1 MSANGVQDNEPQA
14 EPVADQQTPEPTGD
28 EGGGGW
34 AERKADRFEHWTHKK
49 ERERQEE
56 RQRLEAKLKESEE
69 ARQRDAE
76 ERQRYAVELAEMRGR
91 VAAAEEY
98 KRQQQAQKAD
108 TYDTELADLNRQA
121 MEAYASNDWDRGR
134 KIDEKVWR
142 MAARREAAAY
152 IKENQPPQQDPTHA
166 ILALEFPWLTTNE
179 YAAKAADGWV
189 NVLTAQKRQ
198 GRPDIETYREA
209 CRKAAEAMGLSKPN
223 LPATTNAQRQLYGGT
238 PPSRDVGG
246 GQQGAYELNDA
257 EKSMARRAAA
267 AAGLHSEQD
276 IARFMESFKARRA
289 ASSSGER

>member
-1 MSANGVQDNEPQA
+1 MSANGIQDNEPQA
-14 EPVADQQTPEPTGD
+14 EPEVDQTPEPTGD
-28 EGGGGW
+28 EGGAGW
-34 AERKADRFEHWTHKK
+34 AEKKAERYEHWTHKK
-49 ERERQEE
+49 EAERQKLASQLQQE
-56 RQRLEAKLKESEE
+56 RE
-69 ARQRDAE
+69 ARQKDAE
-76 ERQRYAVELAEMRGR
+76 ERHRQAVELAELRGR
-91 VAAAEEY
+91 MAAAEEY
-98 KRQQQAQKAD
+98 KRQQQAQKPD

-152 IKENQPPQQDPTHA
+152 IKENQPQAPDPA
-166 ILALEFPWLTTNE
+166 QYILAAEFPWLQSNQS
-179 YAAKAADGWV
+179 ARMAADGWI
-189 NVLTAQKRQ
+189 NILQAQGKPP
-198 GRPDIETYREA
+198 GIETYREA

-289 ASSSGER
+289 ASSNGER

>member
-14 EPVADQQTPEPTGD
+14 EPVVDQQTPEPTGD
-28 EGGGGW
+28 EGGGW
-34 AERKADRFEHWTHKK
+34 AEKKAERYEHWTHKK
-49 ERERQEE
+49 EAERQKLASELQHE
-56 RQRLEAKLKESEE
+56 RE
-69 ARQRDAE
+69 ARQKDAE
-76 ERQRYAVELAEMRGR
+76 ERHRQAVELAELRGR
-91 VAAAEEY
+91 MSAAEEY
-98 KRQQQAQKAD
+98 KRQQAAQKPD
-108 TYDTELADLNRQA
+108 TYDEEIADLDRQS
-121 MEAYASNDWDRGR
+121 MEAYANNNWDLGR
-134 KIDEKVWR
+134 KLDRKSQALTI
-142 MAARREAAAY
+142 RREAEAY
-152 IKENQPPQQDPTHA
+152 WKQHQPQQQDPTHA
-166 ILALEFPWLTTNE
+166 LLAMEFPWLTTNE

-246 GQQGAYELNDA
+246 GQQGAYELNDT

-276 IARFMESFKARRA
+276 IARFMESFKAKRA
-289 ASSSGER
+289 ASSSGDR